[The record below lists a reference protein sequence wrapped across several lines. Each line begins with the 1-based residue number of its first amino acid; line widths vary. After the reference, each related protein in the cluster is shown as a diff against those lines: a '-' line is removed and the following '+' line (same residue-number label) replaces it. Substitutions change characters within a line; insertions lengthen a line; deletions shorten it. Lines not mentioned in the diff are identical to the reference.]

1 MAEERFDL
9 SYSGGLLTGAEQS
22 EVRERL
28 TAVFGLSEAGAMRL
42 FTGQPVMVKR
52 DADAA
57 TAARFGAVFTQAG
70 AILRITPVESYEE
83 NSAGASVRGGDQLPT
98 ARSENG
104 DTDAASLALA
114 ADNGFLEQP
123 CTVNIAAFDT
133 RGLSLVSEPDW
144 SLADCAPPTTRIPI
158 PDIGHLSLAETEPP
172 SNSGKRSE

>member
-9 SYSGGLLTGAEQS
+9 SYSGDLLRGAEPS

-52 DADAA
+52 DANAE
-57 TAARFGAVFTQAG
+57 TAARFGAVFSQAG
-70 AILRITPVESYEE
+70 AVLRITPAETYDEH
-83 NSAGASVRGGDQLPT
+83 NDRASARVGGRLPT

-114 ADNGFLEQP
+114 ADDGFLEEP

-133 RGLSLVSEPDW
+133 RGLSLVSEPNW